1 MSGKT
6 GLISANTG
14 IGLSAEQVWN
24 DGMPAQVGRIST
36 ALGIAPDTINIADAN
51 GVVRQARLIQALGNT
66 PAGYDVIPGWFARTD
81 VKINEW
87 VWCMSRRD
95 IVDEPAIAGT
105 EHKVRGTIDLEKL
118 AKSMAEVKDTIEFTG
133 TVAPPTPKTKPY
145 VVKKPR
151 AGGSGK

>member
-24 DGMPAQVGRIST
+24 DGMPAQVGNIST
-36 ALGIAPDTINIADAN
+36 ALGVAPDVINIADAN

-118 AKSMAEVKDTIEFTG
+118 AKSMAEVKDEIQFTG
-133 TVAPPTPKTKPY
+133 TVAHPTPKAKPY